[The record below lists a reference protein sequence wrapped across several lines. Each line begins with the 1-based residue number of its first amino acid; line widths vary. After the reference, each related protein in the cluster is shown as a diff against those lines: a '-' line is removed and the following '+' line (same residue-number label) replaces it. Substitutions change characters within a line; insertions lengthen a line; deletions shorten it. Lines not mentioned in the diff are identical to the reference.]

1 MTATTSTTE
10 PTTESPADERFV
22 EHPLAPGRI
31 AIHDPAIVEDNGTY
45 YVFGTH
51 RRCARSTDLVHWE
64 RFENNLTRDPAS
76 LLGGIWEAWP
86 KQPENPALEGNTWAP
101 DVMLE
106 RRDAQMVHV
115 PVGQRSRIPFG
126 DRAAHRRSSRRRL
139 DIRRSCRL
147 LRFQR

>member
-64 RFENNLTRDPAS
+64 RFENNLLYLVVFRFG
-76 LLGGIWEAWP
+76 L
-86 KQPENPALEGNTWAP
+86 PECLE
-101 DVMLE
+101 
-106 RRDAQMVHV
+106 
-115 PVGQRSRIPFG
+115 
-126 DRAAHRRSSRRRL
+126 
-139 DIRRSCRL
+139 IRKRWYFNAFAILQVVTGYDCMKRNVTVFVCGL
-147 LRFQR
+147 YAE

>member
-51 RRCARSTDLVHWE
+51 RRCARSTDLVHCC
-64 RFENNLTRDPAS
+64 
-76 LLGGIWEAWP
+76 LLY
-86 KQPENPALEGNTWAP
+86 TS
-101 DVMLE
+101 
-106 RRDAQMVHV
+106 DAA
-115 PVGQRSRIPFG
+115 
-126 DRAAHRRSSRRRL
+126 DE
-139 DIRRSCRL
+139 
-147 LRFQR
+147 

>member
-101 DVMLE
+101 DVIWNDVM
-106 RRDAQMVHV
+106 RK
-115 PVGQRSRIPFG
+115 
-126 DRAAHRRSSRRRL
+126 
-139 DIRRSCRL
+139 
-147 LRFQR
+147 

>member
-51 RRCARSTDLVHWE
+51 RR
-64 RFENNLTRDPAS
+64 
-76 LLGGIWEAWP
+76 
-86 KQPENPALEGNTWAP
+86 
-101 DVMLE
+101 
-106 RRDAQMVHV
+106 
-115 PVGQRSRIPFG
+115 
-126 DRAAHRRSSRRRL
+126 
-139 DIRRSCRL
+139 
-147 LRFQR
+147 